1 VATIAGREAELAL
14 IGRPEGIGKSPLWQ
28 AAVDAG
34 WRADFRVVSARP
46 TEAEGQL
53 PFASL
58 NDLLGGLLNE
68 IDPPRP
74 RTAATHA
81 LLAVFLTAA
90 LAACG
95 TGVSGALRADEVPPP
110 IGFPECNADAY
121 DFAGQGTLRQLGLD
135 KATPVP
141 PPDPDRPAMI
151 WVTHDLKP
159 HDGVPGGEVEMVRML
174 CFEFPDGS
182 GGSEWPVDPDWR
194 PPIAHAQSTETS
206 NSGFPAALLVA
217 GLTAAV
223 LLTVSLVA
231 FRSTKDSR

>member
-1 VATIAGREAELAL
+1 MAAGLRGHEEPVVVSGLHPACSAECRPPQLDPDPAEAVAPRHARHHREA
-14 IGRPEGIGKSPLWQ
+14 
-28 AAVDAG
+28 
-34 WRADFRVVSARP
+34 
-46 TEAEGQL
+46 
-53 PFASL
+53 
-58 NDLLGGLLNE
+58 
-68 IDPPRP
+68 
-74 RTAATHA
+74 ATRA
-81 LLAVFLTAA
+81 LLAVLLTAA
-90 LAACG
+90 LAACDI
-95 TGVSGALRADEVPPP
+95 GVSGALPADEVPPP

-141 PPDPDRPAMI
+141 PPDPDQPAMI

-159 HDGVPGGEVEMVRML
+159 HDFGAPGGEVEMVRML

-194 PPIAHAQSTETS
+194 PPIADAQSTETS

-231 FRSTKDSR
+231 FGSTKDSR

>member
-1 VATIAGREAELAL
+1 MSSHHGD
-14 IGRPEGIGKSPLWQ
+14 Q
-28 AAVDAG
+28 AV
-34 WRADFRVVSARP
+34 
-46 TEAEGQL
+46 L
-53 PFASL
+53 
-58 NDLLGGLLNE
+58 
-68 IDPPRP
+68 
-74 RTAATHA
+74 
-81 LLAVFLTAA
+81 LTAS
-90 LAACG
+90 LAACDI
-95 TGVSGALRADEVPPP
+95 GVSGALLADEVAPP

-135 KATPVP
+135 NATPVP

-159 HDGVPGGEVEMVRML
+159 HDLGAPGGEVEMVRML

-194 PPIAHAQSTETS
+194 PPIGGAESTETS

-223 LLTVSLVA
+223 LVTVVGGVRGASVGDA
-231 FRSTKDSR
+231 ARGGGDSGTKDSR